1 MQKILAVFKWF
12 SIAVRFVLLIWAAIW
27 TFPHFGANVPLSV
40 LALAAILLLIFS
52 DVGRRFI
59 PIVRKHP
66 VFRCVMAIVLC
77 VALLAM
83 KKADIIQV
91 YYFFLLDDIFD
102 MGSGKTQKSLIAV
115 HGAGF
120 FGVSIVRLVLQD
132 RETQQCL
139 KDILLLIA
147 CYGLVL
153 FIFAVVHYFKAEQ
166 ARLKVLNGDLI
177 AYSFEEREY
186 LLAKERSRI
195 SQELHD
201 SIGHSLMAVLMNVR
215 YLKVIQTK
223 SQEEKDRQIDEIE
236 ELLKECVSN
245 LRSSVCSLREL
256 DETIDLQKE
265 IGRIIDK
272 FDQLGLVKINLS
284 YDDEVNAFTGRVKSV
299 LFKTIREGITNS
311 IRHGGATFVQISI
324 RRLEKQVELIVKDN
338 GSGCADIRKSF
349 GLNGIVERVR
359 ETGGEVWF
367 LSAKNKGFTIKVLL
381 PGGDKT

>member
-91 YYFFLLDDIFD
+91 YYFFLLDDIFN

-132 RETQQCL
+132 RGTQQCL

-215 YLKVIQTK
+215 YLKAIQTK

-367 LSAKNKGFTIKVLL
+367 LSAKNKGFTIKALL